1 MIFMGPKSSD
11 VLAELLGELHDLDR
25 STRHVNGLKWDL
37 SPFCAEFPRIRKCR
51 EREISAWL
59 RNRSVGPRRRDNL
72 RDSIVELFRFAHRRE
87 YLRGFGPSEAEKV
100 RKIKPGHDVVT
111 WSPLEAELLLA
122 NVSPKW
128 MPCLVLGLFAGLRK
142 SEILRL
148 DWSAFKWDLLDRN
161 AQSAPVIAVTRKIAR
176 KIRVDRLVPI
186 GQNLLKWLAPYRDR
200 VGPLYP
206 GNFKTN
212 ENSCCRETARLRR
225 ATGLPRKDNAN
236 RHSFGTYRLAITKN
250 YEQVA
255 LEMGNS
261 ARKVRENYNDPKP
274 EPEAVRYFELAPPE
288 LEKVVPM
295 SLALEFR

>member
-1 MIFMGPKSSD
+1 MIFTGPKSSD
-11 VLAELLGELHDLDR
+11 VLAELVGDLRDLDR
-25 STRHVNGLKWDL
+25 SDRHINGLKWDL
-37 SPFCAEFPRIRKCR
+37 QPFVEAFPKLRKAR
-51 EREISAWL
+51 EKEISGWL
-59 RNRSVGPRRRDNL
+59 RARAVGPRRRDNV
-72 RDSIVELFRFAHRRE
+72 RNSIVQLFRFAHRRE
-87 YLRGFGPSEAEKV
+87 YLRGFGISEAEKV

-122 NVSPKW
+122 NVSQKW
-128 MPCLVLGLFAGLRK
+128 LPALAIGLFAGLRK

-148 DWSAFKWDLLDRN
+148 DWSAFKWDL
-161 AQSAPVIAVTRKIAR
+161 AVVAVQRKIAR

-186 GQNLLKWLAPYRDR
+186 SSNLLAWLTPYRDR

-212 ENSCCRETARLRR
+212 ENACCNETARLRR
-225 ATGLPRKDNAN
+225 STGLPRKDNAN
-236 RHSFGTYRLAITKN
+236 RHSFGSYRLAITKN

-274 EPEAVRYFELAPPE
+274 EAEAMRYFELRPPE
-288 LEKVVPM
+288 LENVVPL